1 MANEEVNIDFNAN
14 VAPFTQSLNQAIAS
28 LGQFT
33 AGADGVLGSIAK
45 LNAVTVK
52 IVTSTSSLTG
62 ANKTAAAQAAA
73 YQQKLSGI
81 EALTKTTGKQ
91 YENLSKV
98 TMKFARDFPIG
109 MDKAVETTRQ
119 LQKTGVTTTKDI
131 ERLGKAFINLQAAT
145 GEWNPA
151 IAEDLIQ
158 ITRTFG
164 GSTKQIEAF
173 NDSLTSTTKKFGAS
187 ATSVTAFSKGIAPVA
202 SVVGLGQTSVIGLS
216 TAMSTLGEDGFRA
229 GNAINK
235 VLLDM
240 SKSIRTGSPEMKEYA
255 AVIGVTTES
264 LKAMFEA
271 DPTEAVIKFS
281 EAIKKQGSASINTLD
296 MLGFEGVQSFK
307 AITAL
312 SKSDVRGAVSTAQA
326 SYGDGSTE
334 EAARIALGGVND
346 SVNMLGETMSQ
357 TVAAAGTPFL
367 GILEKIVDVANVAAK
382 AINSIISSRIV
393 QQVGTLVIAFTA
405 LSKILLALQAFSLA
419 KLLAGPV
426 LGGFRAGRADG
437 MSAIPRAAAAEQLG
451 TQRAGFAY
459 AAGARTSGMLPGA
472 GIGSALARGAM
483 YGGQVATYTAAGIT
497 NMQSNLL
504 RQNTSDPTA
513 RTTAGTNFG
522 RNVSAAIRGQQI
534 LPMAQGGLS
543 TPANLGAAKLPITDQ
558 LKGVGKSV
566 VQLGRDMGNTGTATS
581 ALGTATK
588 TLGLNMAVAGKSM
601 LASSASMM
609 AGMIKGMGPMLAI
622 TLAIVAATKM
632 FTYVKDQM
640 AKSRDV
646 SGFTEGNKNYNDFAE
661 KAGLATKSLVA
672 LADAAKVSTSTLNKQ
687 NKTTKDA
694 LEITTQEAN
703 NTVNPNYVNAMGD
716 ISSKESAKGLASRI
730 RGLVGE
736 NNPEALAQAMSDV
749 VDTRGVEFQKEVAKV
764 YQENINSGKDYTQIG
779 LEGIAANV
787 NAMGASSERS
797 VEAAQNLQG
806 EIATRIQEGI
816 DVYGTNAA
824 PAIQQQE
831 AQALLDSFNKLS
843 LDEKGDSETEFQAA
857 LDKLGFQMM
866 SESNFDTGKTE
877 TYLATADTAAIKD
890 ADGNT
895 IPGSKGVPVSAI
907 DYSYTKNRNNQDRNA
922 ITAIENRITG
932 PLEDGRGSGRVS
944 DKANALADA
953 LTAAETAAFNNG
965 TTVSKMTDVMIKA
978 QDPLTQASINLAQN
992 INSVQAQAEAGRE
1005 YGKVFRENNKSLAET
1020 IANIDAQLAGMSQ
1033 SDPNRAA
1040 LIQAKTFLQ
1049 LGESTAGQ
1057 SMSTRGENAIKA
1069 GQIALNAGPGDT
1081 QESMDNYVQNLTA
1094 AKEAQDGYVA
1104 FTKQFLEAKRNL
1116 DIQQQRQS
1124 EQAGRQAARTQR
1136 DFNIQV
1142 KQTQEDFIKS
1152 RERQAED
1159 LAKTVFSPFER
1170 ISVVRTADA
1179 YSAVSNLQAGN
1190 TSLKKQMDNVKKL
1203 KKLGLSQQAIDTMD
1217 LFNPA
1222 NAQQVERLLTDM
1234 QQNLGLVTET
1244 NAAVEERN
1252 KLTKKYTESEDN
1264 VSNRRAVADLEKQM
1278 KRGRQAMKRGL
1289 DDMYTDLSIA
1299 KTQALEDLARMGDEI
1314 EVTGEGWNESLTN
1327 AVADLPL
1334 SAQSKLSSNIK
1345 TMMNSLSVGFSNE
1358 FNTKF
1363 GGMGITAADLGKNW
1377 TLAPHSAMPAS
1388 DLGGQGSGDSGG
1400 WGGAGPAYTLGLYPL
1415 KNQLGSGKASLY
1427 ATGGKG
1433 RFSAPWKMKG
1443 DWAGGY
1449 HHGHDIAAAS
1459 GTPINSTVLG
1469 KVDHMGGNGPE
1480 SGWAGN
1486 YVQLE
1491 MLNGKKIMFAHM
1503 AAVDGSVKSEF
1514 EKNKKDGKDT
1524 YVNRGEQIGR
1534 VGSTGRS
1541 TGPHLHIEVRDKPY
1555 GDNNAVDP
1563 RVYMATGGIVSQATN
1578 AVVGEAGAEAV
1589 IPLNYR
1595 GANVLADAMV
1605 RYVNS
1610 SDVLAS
1616 RVQPYAT
1623 SNSQSYNHTQYD
1635 QSTQI
1640 NGPITVESNDPSEFA
1655 RKMQMRQR
1663 RQRLLQ
1669 PIGN

>member
-14 VAPFTQSLNQAIAS
+14 VAPFTQSLNQAISS

-73 YQQKLSGI
+73 YQQKLSSI

-119 LQKTGVTTTKDI
+119 LQKTGVTSTKEI
-131 ERLGKAFINLQAAT
+131 EKLGKAFINLQAAT

-158 ITRTFG
+158 INRTFG

-187 ATSVTAFSKGIAPVA
+187 AASVTAFSKGIAPVA
-202 SVVGLGQTSVIGLS
+202 SVVGLGQTSILGLS
-216 TAMSTLGEDGFRA
+216 TAMSTLGEDGYRA
-229 GNAINK
+229 GNAVNK
-235 VLLDM
+235 ILLDM

-255 AVIGVTTES
+255 AVIGTTTES

-271 DPTEAVIKFS
+271 DPTEAVIQFS
-281 EAIKKQGSASINTLD
+281 EAIRKQGSASINTLD

-312 SKSDVRGAVSTAQA
+312 SKSDVRGAVNTAQS

-334 EAARIALGGVND
+334 EAAKIALGGVND
-346 SVNMLGETMSQ
+346 SVTKLGETMSQ

-367 GILEKIVDVANVAAK
+367 GILEKIVDAANIAAK
-382 AINSIISSRIV
+382 AINGIISSRIV

-405 LSKILLALQAFSLA
+405 LSKVLLALQAFSLA

-426 LGGFRAGRADG
+426 AGGFRAGRADAAAG
-437 MSAIPRAAAAEQLG
+437 VTVPRAAAAEQLG
-451 TQRAGFAY
+451 TQRAGFGY
-459 AAGARTSGMLPGA
+459 AAGARAGMLPGA

-513 RTTAGTNFG
+513 RTTAGANLA

-534 LPMAQGGLS
+534 IPMAQGGI
-543 TPANLGAAKLPITDQ
+543 TAPVNMGTQKLPIMDQ

-566 VQLGRDMGNTGTATS
+566 VQLGKDMGNTGSATS

-588 TLGLNMAVAGKSM
+588 TLALNMATASKSLLTSTISAGARM
-601 LASSASMM
+601 IAS
-609 AGMIKGMGPMLAI
+609 MGPMIAMTAVIMGAVKLFQFI
-622 TLAIVAATKM
+622 
-632 FTYVKDQM
+632 KDQR
-640 AKSRDV
+640 AKDTEKLE
-646 SGFTEGNKNYNDFAE
+646 GFDEANRNFNEFAE
-661 KAGLATKSLVA
+661 KAGLATRSLVA
-672 LADAAKVSTSTLNKQ
+672 LSEKVQETTQSLNKK
-687 NKTTKDA
+687 NKTEEEA
-694 LEITTQEAN
+694 LNLSIQEIN
-703 NTVNPNYVNAMGD
+703 NAKNPAYENAMGD
-716 ISSKESAKGLASRI
+716 ISSKESAEGLAKRI
-730 RGLVGE
+730 RLLVGE

-749 VDTRGVEFQKEVAKV
+749 VDARGVKFAQEVGAAYKE
-764 YQENINSGKDYTQIG
+764 NSGAIG
-779 LEGIAANV
+779 SD
-787 NAMGASSERS
+787 SSNTETYAQGRSAVAEAKGFLGDNERS
-797 VEAAQNLQG
+797 VETAQNLAG
-806 EIATRIQEGI
+806 LITTNIQDYV
-816 DVYGTNAA
+816 DVYGENVR
-824 PAIQQQE
+824 QQATQLE
-831 AQALLDSFNKLS
+831 AQNYLDAINKT
-843 LDEKGDSETEFQAA
+843 GNQANTDDQNF
-857 LDKLGFQMM
+857 LKELGF
-866 SESNFDTGKTE
+866 ETKYYGGENLLVDNGKTVTNQVNVDRFKSLAEE
-877 TYLATADTAAIKD
+877 TTGFKQAKSVEMSLSGVKT
-890 ADGNT
+890 GEENT
-895 IPGSKGVPVSAI
+895 L
-907 DYSYTKNRNNQDRNA
+907 TK
-922 ITAIENRITG
+922 
-932 PLEDGRGSGRVS
+932 SGE
-944 DKANALADA
+944 KLANALN
-953 LTAAETAAFNNG
+953 AAENAALGAG
-965 TTVSKMTDVMIKA
+965 TTIKGMSKEVIAM
-978 QDPLTQASINLAQN
+978 QDPLTQASINLAN
-992 INSVQAQAEAGRE
+992 NVNSVQAQAEAGRE
-1005 YGKVFRENNKSLAET
+1005 YGKVFRANNESLAET
-1020 IANIDAQLAGMSQ
+1020 IANIDAQLASMSQ
-1033 SDPNRAA
+1033 SDPDRGG

-1049 LGESTAGQ
+1049 LSESTAGQ
-1057 SMSTRGENAIKA
+1057 SMATRNESAIKA
-1069 GQIALNAGPGDT
+1069 GQMALAAGPGET
-1081 QESMDNYVQNLTA
+1081 QESYDNYVQGLTA
-1094 AKEAQDGYVA
+1094 AKEAQDNYVT

-1116 DIQQQRQS
+1116 EIQQQRQT

-1142 KQTQEDFIKS
+1142 QQTQEDFIKG
-1152 RERQAED
+1152 RQRQAED

-1222 NAQQVERLLTDM
+1222 NAQQVERLLMDM
-1234 QQNLGLVTET
+1234 EANKGLITET
-1244 NAAVEERN
+1244 NAAAAERN
-1252 KLTKKYTESEDN
+1252 KLTKQYTESEDN

-1278 KRGRQAMKRGL
+1278 KRGRAAMKRGL
-1289 DDMYTDLSIA
+1289 SDMYTDLSIA

-1314 EVTGEGWNESLTN
+1314 EVTGEGWNEALTN

-1377 TLAPHSAMPAS
+1377 TLAPKSAMPAS

-1400 WGGAGPAYTLGLYPL
+1400 WGGAGPSYTLGLFPL
-1415 KNQLGSGKASLY
+1415 KNQLGSGSASLY

-1443 DWAGGY
+1443 DWLGGY

-1459 GTPINSTVLG
+1459 GTPIQSTVLG
-1469 KVDHMGGNGPE
+1469 KVEHMGGNGPE

-1605 RYVNS
+1605 RYVSS

-1623 SNSQSYNHTQYD
+1623 SNSQSYNHNQYD
-1635 QSTQI
+1635 HSTQI